1 MVIQSLEDWNIL
13 ESQLEQQKKNLLH
26 LQCLSSTRESLGPLS
41 VVVDK
46 SPLTPHHHKKK
57 KKIKINL
64 ISSKHFYSF
73 SFLLFFDYIL
83 RIYIVQAKK
92 LTLMRTCILPNLSL
106 QISAYKYQ
114 ILQKVHKIL
123 IGLFQNTCEVLL
135 IAIKPW
141 LLFRHLHNFMS
152 CL

>member
-13 ESQLEQQKKNLLH
+13 ESQLEQQKK
-26 LQCLSSTRESLGPLS
+26 SASLA
-41 VVVDK
+41 VFEFHMWK
-46 SPLTPHHHKKK
+46 SGTTFRSGGQVTTNTIPSQ
-57 KKIKINL
+57 KKIINKINL

-83 RIYIVQAKK
+83 RIYIVEAKK
-92 LTLMRTCILPNLSL
+92 LTLMRRCILPNLSL

-114 ILQKVHKIL
+114 IQQNVHKIL

-135 IAIKPW
+135 
-141 LLFRHLHNFMS
+141 S
-152 CL
+152 

>member
-13 ESQLEQQKKNLLH
+13 ESQLEQQKK
-26 LQCLSSTRESLGPLS
+26 SASLAVFEFHMWKSGTIS

-46 SPLTPHHHKKK
+46 SPPTPYHHKKK
-57 KKIKINL
+57 IKIKINL

-83 RIYIVQAKK
+83 RIYIVEAKK
-92 LTLMRTCILPNLSL
+92 LTLMRRCILLNLSL

-114 ILQKVHKIL
+114 IQQNVHKIL

-135 IAIKPW
+135 
-141 LLFRHLHNFMS
+141 S
-152 CL
+152 